1 MAEQPSLDNMLQ
13 RLFEDDRNKR
23 TRHSS
28 PRLKGG
34 GLLARGDD
42 LYRIEFK
49 DSLLRRT
56 PGMPEW
62 IRKSQCR
69 IIEN

>member
-1 MAEQPSLDNMLQ
+1 MAKKRGIVYLEATIGQ
-13 RLFEDDRNKR
+13 LFRGDLE
-23 TRHSS
+23 
-28 PRLKGG
+28 LKGHYEVTI
-34 GLLARGDD
+34 LEEADD

-49 DSLLRRT
+49 DSLLRRA